1 MGIAFIFSLIFVTI
15 VLGKDLEDID
25 IDNPI
30 HIDIFGAG
38 SVGEIER
45 VRIFSVV

>member
-15 VLGKDLEDID
+15 VLGKDLED